1 MKMKS
6 KYFSFLFL
14 FFLYQNL
21 NTSEAQ
27 PRIDGYKCTASNQTN
42 TTAGAGTYP
51 CRTYVLYRAQSPN
64 FLDLASIGDLFSM
77 SRLTIA
83 NPSNIS
89 TVNSTLAQNQPLLIP
104 IDCSCNFINSS
115 FGSISYA
122 GLNYTFKSGDT
133 FWKVSTQYLQNLTTF
148 QSVEVVNPT
157 KIATQ
162 IEIGEVIRF
171 PIFCKCPN
179 QAQLRNQVRY
189 LISYVFQPSDNLSSI
204 ASRFNTT
211 VQDIIDVNGNNST
224 ASDTIFVPVSR
235 LPLLSQIPTTFNST
249 PPASPV
255 APNED
260 DRKGEVIG
268 LGIGLGICGL
278 LLILVSGLWIH
289 SRRNLKKRRMEFKDV
304 EKQQQRQYHE
314 NRGGEKTLI
323 MKDAAEAS
331 LLADVADYL
340 DKYKVFGIEE
350 LKEATDDFDERLVIQ
365 GSVYKGTIGGELY
378 AIKKMKWNAYEEL
391 KILQMVN
398 FFFCS
403 NFQSLFFLR
412 VKDFANFK
420 NPFMNYYFFTS
431 KLTFLHLP
439 TMFYHSQRRR

>member
-1 MKMKS
+1 MKS
-6 KYFSFLFL
+6 KNFLFL
-14 FFLYQNL
+14 FIFLLFQNL
-21 NTSEAQ
+21 HTSQAQ
-27 PRIDGYKCTASNQTN
+27 PSIDGYKCTASNQTN
-42 TTAGAGTYP
+42 NTVGVGRYP
-51 CRTYVLYRAQSPN
+51 CQTYVLYRARSPN

-89 TVNSTLAQNQPLLIP
+89 TVNSTLAQDQPLLIP
-104 IDCSCNFINSS
+104 IDCSCNFVNSS

-122 GLNYTFKSGDT
+122 GLNYTFEAGDS
-133 FWKVSTQYLQNLTTF
+133 FWKVSTEYFQNLTTY

-157 KIATQ
+157 KIPTQ
-162 IEIGEVIRF
+162 IEIGEIIRF

-235 LPLLSQIPTTFNST
+235 LPLLSQISTTANSP
-249 PPASPV
+249 PPASPTSPL
-255 APNED
+255 APTED

-278 LLILVSGLWIH
+278 LLMLVSGLWIR
-289 SRRNLKKRRMEFKDV
+289 SRNNLKKRRMEFKDV
-304 EKQQQRQYHE
+304 EKQQRQYYE
-314 NRGGEKTLI
+314 NRGGEKTSM
-323 MKDAAEAS
+323 MKDGAEAS

-350 LKEATDDFDERLVIQ
+350 LKEATDDFDESLVIQ

-391 KILQMVN
+391 KILQKVKILL
-398 FFFCS
+398 
-403 NFQSLFFLR
+403 NFQSLLFLG
-412 VKDFANFK
+412 
-420 NPFMNYYFFTS
+420 
-431 KLTFLHLP
+431 
-439 TMFYHSQRRR
+439 